1 MNNTITNLFDAFSKN
16 EVLTKEFGFGSIIRY
31 QGKTILFDAGS
42 NANIFQKNIETLNIN
57 LNSVDIAIVSHA
69 HFDHLNGIDYLLKIN
84 PNVKIYFPEDFFWGS
99 PCPFDATGTEP
110 DSTEHLPKHMRYF
123 DGEKTKFLINQS
135 GGRFLNAN
143 IEFIKNNTEILP
155 GVTLITTESDYMGY
169 FSKYPGKTFVPGQF
183 QNTESEAKLSK
194 LQELS
199 LCLQTDE
206 GDTLLVGC
214 SHSSIEVILDK
225 TVAHTSRPI
234 KLLYGGLHLIPFNR
248 EQLSQIISHIKDKI
262 QVRQVAPTHCTG
274 HLAFQM
280 LQETY
285 QENYLYAGLGET
297 TNF

>member
-1 MNNTITNLFDAFSKN
+1 MFIPA
-16 EVLTKEFGFGSIIRY
+16 
-31 QGKTILFDAGS
+31 
-42 NANIFQKNIETLNIN
+42 
-57 LNSVDIAIVSHA
+57 
-69 HFDHLNGIDYLLKIN
+69 LK
-84 PNVKIYFPEDFFWGS
+84 KR
-99 PCPFDATGTEP
+99 A
-110 DSTEHLPKHMRYF
+110 
-123 DGEKTKFLINQS
+123 
-135 GGRFLNAN
+135 
-143 IEFIKNNTEILP
+143 
-155 GVTLITTESDYMGY
+155 
-169 FSKYPGKTFVPGQF
+169 
-183 QNTESEAKLSK
+183 
-194 LQELS
+194 
-199 LCLQTDE
+199 
-206 GDTLLVGC
+206 TLLVGC